1 MVGQLRH
8 FHLDNEYL
16 HDICR
21 AGTASGTSDAVEVVA
36 GRAPAEGGGNDGI
49 PGDRNRVHRPG
60 GRRRGADAGR
70 ARVGGSRRSDGWNGY
85 LRGKGVR
92 R

>member
-1 MVGQLRH
+1 MVGCSLR
-8 FHLDNEYL
+8 FHLNNKYL
-16 HDICR
+16 LYASV
-21 AGTASGTSDAVEVVA
+21 AGTGSGTADAVEIVA
-36 GRAPAEGGGNDGI
+36 GTAPAEGGGNDGI

-60 GRRRGADAGR
+60 GRRRDAAADR
-70 ARVGGSRRSDGWNGY
+70 ARVVGSWRSTVGNGF